1 VPAPAACTGVGAE
14 AGVEAAVGVAVAVA
28 VTVEVAVAP
37 ALADEVEPLD
47 EQPAIAS
54 PAAKTTAVDIRDRMR
69 YLREGW

>member
-1 VPAPAACTGVGAE
+1 VE
-14 AGVEAAVGVAVAVA
+14 AGVEAAVGVAVAVAVA